1 MGASPEQNDLASS
14 ERNSEHERSNV
25 EASSNGD
32 LERARTHHT
41 LFDLPVV
48 PDERLR
54 GLFRSAGILIVLFQL
69 GYAAE
74 HFYASG
80 PRFDA
85 TFSLIAANLAIGA
98 ALFLSTFTAALPR
111 YWSEISVL
119 VCLALLITSSAIA
132 AISMRIEPLFV
143 SICVIV
149 LGAGTLAPWDW
160 RCQAAINAV
169 GIICFCALSRAHGI
183 FDSDPG
189 MHWL

>member
-1 MGASPEQNDLASS
+1 MGASPKQNDLASS
-14 ERNSEHERSNV
+14 ERKSEHERSQV
-25 EASSNGD
+25 EALTNGD
-32 LERARTHHT
+32 LERARTHNT

-74 HFYASG
+74 HFYASA

-85 TFSLIAANLAIGA
+85 TFSLIAANLAIGV

-143 SICVIV
+143 SDLCPRARSRD
-149 LGAGTLAPWDW
+149 AG
-160 RCQAAINAV
+160 AV
-169 GIICFCALSRAHGI
+169 GLAL
-183 FDSDPG
+183 PG
-189 MHWL
+189 GD